1 MMTSYWLRTPLVVC
15 AAAGVLLVLAR
26 AEVTVAQAPTPAAA
40 PPGAAPAGEVV
51 VGSGSYSPIVNDL
64 DKAIEFYGGLLGLT
78 VPPPPA
84 PGPRPYGADPALLK
98 MFGMPGAQMRYVTA
112 RIPGATVGVEMVE
125 VKGLDRKA
133 VRPRPQDPGSTT
145 LILLVRDID
154 AAFAPL
160 KRAGVSVVTP
170 GGEPLAFGANNGV
183 RGVIISDPDGHF
195 VELLQP
201 NPIPETTAPADSNV
215 IGARVRLT
223 VADTEQTMKVYRDV
237 LQFQPRIGEFRDLPL
252 LDLMGLKGA
261 QLRLTNAQVPGS
273 PLGLEFIELKGVTGT
288 PIHPRLQDPGATRLQ
303 LRLRDL
309 DSTIGKLK
317 TAGSTVVSTG
327 GEPATLNGG
336 IRAAIMPDPNGLF
349 FVLLQAAPP
358 RPNQ

>member
-1 MMTSYWLRTPLVVC
+1 MMTSHWLRNPLVAC
-15 AAAGVLLVLAR
+15 AAAGVVVVLAR
-26 AEVTVAQAPTPAAA
+26 IDVTVAQAPTPAQA
-40 PPGAAPAGEVV
+40 GAAPAGDVV
-51 VGSGSYSPIVNDL
+51 VGLGSYSPIVNDL

-78 VPPPPA
+78 VPTPQT
-84 PGPRPYGADPALLK
+84 PGPRPFGADPALLK

-112 RIPGATVGVEMVE
+112 RIAGATGVEMVE
-125 VKGLDRKA
+125 IKGLDRKA
-133 VRPRPQDPGSTT
+133 ARPRPQDPGSTT
-145 LILLVRDID
+145 LILLVRDIN

-183 RGVIISDPDGHF
+183 RGVIVSDPDGHF

-223 VADTEQTMKVYRDV
+223 VADTEQTMKVFRDV
-237 LQFQPRIGEFRDLPL
+237 LHFETRIGEFRDIPL

-261 QLRLTNAQVPGS
+261 QLRLTNAQLPGL
-273 PLGLEFIELKGVTGT
+273 PFGLEFIELKGVTGT
-288 PIHPRLQDPGATRLQ
+288 PIRPRLQDPGATRLQ

-336 IRAAIMPDPNGLF
+336 IRAAIMPEPNGLF
-349 FVLLQAAPP
+349 FVLIQAAPP